1 MAKWLKPYIKFN
13 TRKRI
18 EAKRY
23 GDKDGK
29 HSRN

>member
-1 MAKWLKPYIKFN
+1 MGKWLKPYIKFN

-29 HSRN
+29 TF